1 MITKREAL
9 KLFHKHM
16 PKHLEKSQWI
26 KHHSIW
32 VSEIAFEIA
41 KKIKK
46 KHPHMHIHPH
56 KVKIAWLLH
65 DIGKARDGNHELNSA
80 QILRE
85 EGLHEIADI
94 IIHSFVYEL
103 FLIEWEEK
111 KEYLPQTIENKI
123 LVYADFLF
131 HKEQV
136 TIHERIREIKERKKH
151 ETKRL
156 KALELAESRLHVIA
170 KEIEELIK

>member
-9 KLFHKHM
+9 KLFHKHL

-32 VSEIAFEIA
+32 VSNIAFEIA

-46 KHPHMHIHPH
+46 KHPELNIYPH

-80 QILRE
+80 KILKE
-85 EGLHEIADI
+85 EWLHEIADI

-103 FLIEWEEK
+103 FLIEWEQK
-111 KEYLPQTIENKI
+111 KEYLPKTIENKI

-131 HKEQV
+131 HKKKV
-136 TIHERIREIKERKKH
+136 TIHERIKEIKERKKH
-151 ETKRL
+151 EAKRI
-156 KALELAESRLHVIA
+156 KALELAESRLHQIA
-170 KEIEELIK
+170 QEIENLM

>member
-1 MITKREAL
+1 MLTKREAL
-9 KLFHKHM
+9 QIFHKHL

-32 VSEIAFEIA
+32 VSNIAFEIA

-46 KHPHMHIHPH
+46 KHPELNINPH
-56 KVKIAWLLH
+56 KIKIAWLLH
-65 DIGKARDGNHELNSA
+65 DIGKARDWHHELNSA
-80 QILRE
+80 KILRE
-85 EGLHEIADI
+85 EWLHEIADI

-111 KEYLPQTIENKI
+111 KEYLPKTIENKI
-123 LVYADFLF
+123 IVYADFLF

-136 TIHERIREIKERKKH
+136 TLHERIKEIKERKKY
-151 ETKRL
+151 ETKRI
-156 KALELAESRLHVIA
+156 KALETAEVRLHQIA
-170 KEIEELIK
+170 QEIENLM

>member
-1 MITKREAL
+1 MLTKRDAL
-9 KLFHKHM
+9 KLFHKHL

-26 KHHSIW
+26 KHHSMG
-32 VSEIAFEIA
+32 VSNIAFEIA

-46 KHPHMHIHPH
+46 KHPELNIHPH

-80 QILRE
+80 KILRE

-103 FLIEWEEK
+103 FLLEWKEI

-123 LVYADFLF
+123 IVYADFLF
-131 HKEQV
+131 HKEEV
-136 TIHERIREIKERKKH
+136 TIHERIIEIKERKKH
-151 ETKRL
+151 ETKRI
-156 KALELAESRLHVIA
+156 KALELAEKRLHQIA
-170 KEIEELIK
+170 QEIQSLM